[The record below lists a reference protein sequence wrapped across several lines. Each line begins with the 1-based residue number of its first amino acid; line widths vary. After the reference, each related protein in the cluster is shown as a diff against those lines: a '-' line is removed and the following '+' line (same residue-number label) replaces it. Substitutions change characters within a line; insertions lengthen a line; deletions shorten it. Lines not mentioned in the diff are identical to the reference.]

1 MAVEDRR
8 GDPDLFDDVGHP
20 GALVP
25 LAYEQPGG
33 GGEDGLAGLL
43 VLLGDQVDLV
53 GPGGLDL
60 RRQPLLDGL
69 ERQPLL
75 LEAADVA

>member
-8 GDPDLFDDVGHP
+8 RDPHLLDDVGHP

-25 LAYEQPGG
+25 LAHEQPGG

-43 VLLGDQVDLV
+43 VLLGDQVDV
-53 GPGGLDL
+53 GRSGGGDPG
-60 RRQPLLDGL
+60 RQPLLDGP
-69 ERQPLL
+69 ERQTLV
-75 LEAADVA
+75 LETG